1 MYEIILIVLVS
12 IIVLLLVANNFR
24 LFLKNRK
31 MLETLIQSF
40 VERNA
45 LEEMIKTQSLSEEK
59 PIDQTEGFIKFLSE
73 SREWAFNYIEDVQQ
87 EIVRFGEI
95 LSKANSLT
103 KDNSLNKVLVEYEGL
118 KKFLP
123 DPRENNVQGENK

>member
-1 MYEIILIVLVS
+1 MYEILLIILVS
-12 IIVLLLVANNFR
+12 IIILLLVANNFR
-24 LFLKNRK
+24 LFRKNK
-31 MLETLIQSF
+31 KALAALIEVY

-45 LEEMIKTQSLSEEK
+45 LEDMIKDQAIAEEK

>member
-73 SREWAFNYIEDVQQ
+73 SREWAFNYIENVQQ
-87 EIVRFGEI
+87 EITKFGTALDEA
-95 LSKANSLT
+95 KSLT
-103 KDNSLNKVLVEYEGL
+103 KDAALKKILAGYEEL

-123 DPRENNVQGENK
+123 ELRENNVQGEK

>member
-1 MYEIILIVLVS
+1 MYEILLIILVS
-12 IIVLLLVANNFR
+12 IIILLLAANNYR
-24 LFLKNRK
+24 LFLKNK
-31 MLETLIQSF
+31 KALAALIEVY

-45 LEEMIKTQSLSEEK
+45 LEDMIKDQAIAEEK

-73 SREWAFNYIEDVQQ
+73 SREWAFDYIENVQQ
-87 EIVRFGEI
+87 EIIRFGEI
-95 LSKANSLT
+95 LDKANSLT
-103 KDNSLNKVLVEYEGL
+103 KDNSLNKVLAEYEGL

>member
-1 MYEIILIVLVS
+1 MYEVILIVLVS
-12 IIVLLLVANNFR
+12 VIVLLLIANNVR

-45 LEEMIKTQSLSEEK
+45 LEDMIKTQALAEEK

-73 SREWAFNYIEDVQQ
+73 SREWAFNYIENVQD
-87 EIVRFGEI
+87 EITKFGAVLDEAK
-95 LSKANSLT
+95 SQT
-103 KDNSLNKVLVEYEGL
+103 KDAALKKILAGYEEL

-123 DPRENNVQGENK
+123 DLRENNVQGENK

>member
-1 MYEIILIVLVS
+1 MYEVILIVLVS
-12 IIVLLLVANNFR
+12 IIVLLLIANNFR
-24 LFLKNRK
+24 LFFKNRK

-45 LEEMIKTQSLSEEK
+45 LEDMIKTQAVSEEK

-87 EIVRFGEI
+87 EITKFGVVLSEAKSLAKDAALKKI
-95 LSKANSLT
+95 LAG
-103 KDNSLNKVLVEYEGL
+103 YEEL

-123 DPRENNVQGENK
+123 DLRENNVQGEK

>member
-59 PIDQTEGFIKFLSE
+59 PIDQTEGFIRFLSE
-73 SREWAFNYIEDVQQ
+73 SREWAFNYIENVQQ
-87 EIVRFGEI
+87 EITKFGTALDEA
-95 LSKANSLT
+95 KSLT
-103 KDNSLNKVLVEYEGL
+103 KDAALKKILAGYEEL

-123 DPRENNVQGENK
+123 ELRENNVQGEK